1 MRRLVV
7 VALLLVLIAAY
18 VGCRDDVF
26 VEPPPSLTGD
36 YEGTYTL
43 SVPSQQD
50 RIEFVRWQ
58 FRADSY
64 IMRFDTTVDG
74 NDPISCNSLGNYTL
88 ANNVELEVLDPDLDG
103 GIAGSACDQ
112 SLVPQGVYG
121 LDQSTAGV
129 VFMRQVR
136 GDTTFEIRLEGPLN

>member
-1 MRRLVV
+1 MKRLAV
-7 VALLLVLIAAY
+7 VAILLMLIAAY

-36 YEGTYTL
+36 YEGTYKI
-43 SVPSQQD
+43 SVPSQTD
-50 RIEFVRWQ
+50 RIEYVRWQ

-64 IMRFDTTVDG
+64 IMRFDTTVAE
-74 NDPISCNSLGNYTL
+74 NEAICCNSLGNYTL
-88 ANNVELEVLDPDLDG
+88 ANNVDLEVIDPDLDG

-121 LDQSTAGV
+121 LDQSTAGI
-129 VFMRQVR
+129 VFLRQVR
-136 GDTTFEIRLEGPLN
+136 GDTTFEIYLEGPLN